1 MKGRGELDFRSLTY
15 PMTTEARWFGR
26 EGGMRMAELS
36 LCMIVKNEEARLSN
50 CLTSV
55 QGAVD
60 EIVILDTGSTDGTSE
75 VARRFTDKVIPYAWE
90 DDFAAAR
97 NASFAHASKP
107 YILWLDADDVLDPA
121 ARDRLIALKERL
133 DGRVDAV
140 FLPYHY
146 AFREDGTVS
155 LAFERER
162 IVRKDAGFVFS
173 GVVHE
178 AMAVTGVIL
187 HEDIPVRH
195 TRTHSNGRRNL
206 GIYEAW
212 LARGR
217 RMSARDQYYYARELM
232 ACGEH
237 ARAEQAFDAFLRMD
251 GWIEN
256 VLDAHVQR
264 GACLSA
270 LGRGGEARQAI
281 LSALTYGEPR
291 PEALCAL
298 GEEWL
303 RAGDLRASAFWY
315 RAAMLCDTPIASG
328 AFVNPDARG
337 YIPLMQL
344 CVIYDRMGD
353 YQQANEMNER
363 ALRLH
368 PDDAG
373 ALSNRAYFAKRLAE
387 VGENGARDGRA

>member
-1 MKGRGELDFRSLTY
+1 
-15 PMTTEARWFGR
+15 
-26 EGGMRMAELS
+26 MAELS
-36 LCMIVKNEEARLSN
+36 LCMIVRNEEERLSA

-60 EIVILDTGSTDGTSE
+60 EIVILDTGSTDGTRE
-75 VARRFTDKVIPYAWE
+75 VARRFTDRVIDYVWE

-107 YILWLDADDVLDPA
+107 YILWLDADDVLDAPE
-121 ARDRLIALKERL
+121 REKLIALKARL
-133 DGRVDAV
+133 DGTVDAV

-146 AFREDGTVS
+146 AFREDGTVA

-162 IVRKDAGFVFS
+162 IVRRGAGFVFS

-178 AMAVTGVIL
+178 AMAVSGRIL
-187 HEDIPVRH
+187 HEDIAVRH

-206 GIYEAW
+206 EIYERW

-217 RMSARDQYYYARELM
+217 RMSARDQYYYGRELM
-232 ACGEH
+232 VCGEY

-264 GACLSA
+264 AACLSK
-270 LGRGGEARQAI
+270 LGREGEARRS
-281 LSALTYGEPR
+281 LLRALTFGAPR

-298 GEEWL
+298 GEGWL
-303 RAGDLRASAFWY
+303 REGDLSAAAFWY
-315 RAAMLCDTPIASG
+315 RAAMLCRAPLSSG
-328 AFVNPDARG
+328 GFVNPDAAE

-353 YQQANEMNER
+353 LERASEMNER
-363 ALRLH
+363 ALLAH
-368 PDDAG
+368 PGDKS
-373 ALSNRAYFAKRLAE
+373 ALANRAYFAQKLAPE
-387 VGENGARDGRA
+387 GEGGTREGKG

>member
-1 MKGRGELDFRSLTY
+1 
-15 PMTTEARWFGR
+15 
-26 EGGMRMAELS
+26 MAELS
-36 LCMIVKNEEARLSN
+36 LCMIVKNEEERLSS
-50 CLTSV
+50 CLASV

-60 EIVILDTGSTDGTSE
+60 EIVILDTGSTDGTKE
-75 VARRFTDKVIPYAWE
+75 VARRFTDKVIDYAWE

-107 YILWLDADDVLDPA
+107 YILWLDADDVLDPQEA
-121 ARDRLIALKERL
+121 KKLAALKERL
-133 DGRVDAV
+133 DGSVDAV

-146 AFREDGTVS
+146 AFREDGTIS

-162 IVRKDAGFVFS
+162 IVRRAAGFVFS

-178 AMAVTGVIL
+178 AIAVSGRIL

-206 GIYEAW
+206 EIYETW

-232 ACGEH
+232 DCGEY

-264 GACLSA
+264 SACLVK
-270 LGRGGEARQAI
+270 LGREGEARQSL
-281 LSALTYGEPR
+281 LSALAYGAPR

-298 GEEWL
+298 GEGWL
-303 RAGDLRASAFWY
+303 RAGDLQAAAFWY
-315 RAAMLCDTPIASG
+315 RAAMLCQAPLASG
-328 AFVNPDARG
+328 AFVNPDASG

-344 CVIYDRMGD
+344 CVICDRMGD
-353 YQQANEMNER
+353 LAQANEMNER

-368 PDDAG
+368 PGDAF
-373 ALSNRAYFAKRLAE
+373 ALANRAYFSQKLAKAE
-387 VGENGARDGRA
+387 QT